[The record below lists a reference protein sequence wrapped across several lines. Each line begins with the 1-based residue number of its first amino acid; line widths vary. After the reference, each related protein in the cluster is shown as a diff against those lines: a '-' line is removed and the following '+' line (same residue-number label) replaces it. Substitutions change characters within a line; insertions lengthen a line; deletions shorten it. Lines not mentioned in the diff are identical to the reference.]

1 MHALARR
8 AGHVIAVEIDAR
20 LAERLRSTA
29 RPNVE
34 VVTGDFLDLPAPSGP
49 HKIFANLPFAR
60 TAEMVVRLTG
70 TPALT
75 DAYLIVQREAA
86 ERFAGYPYNS
96 ETVRS
101 LSLKPWRH
109 AEILR
114 RLRRTDF
121 EPVPRVD
128 AVLLWLM
135 RRDRPL
141 LREAEG
147 TATCGSSRAN
157 WAPQHGAGVTP

>member
-1 MHALARR
+1 
-8 AGHVIAVEIDAR
+8 
-20 LAERLRSTA
+20 
-29 RPNVE
+29 
-34 VVTGDFLDLPAPSGP
+34 
-49 HKIFANLPFAR
+49 
-60 TAEMVVRLTG
+60 MVVRLTG
-70 TPALT
+70 KPALT

-101 LSLKPWRH
+101 LSLKPWWH

-128 AVLLWLM
+128 TVLLWLM

-141 LREAEG
+141 LREAEENSYLRFVESQLG
-147 TATCGSSRAN
+147 AARTVRASLRSI
-157 WAPQHGAGVTP
+157 VTPRQARRLAQDLRFPLDAPPGALSLEQWLGVYRFLALDRWPGVGQQPASTSAG